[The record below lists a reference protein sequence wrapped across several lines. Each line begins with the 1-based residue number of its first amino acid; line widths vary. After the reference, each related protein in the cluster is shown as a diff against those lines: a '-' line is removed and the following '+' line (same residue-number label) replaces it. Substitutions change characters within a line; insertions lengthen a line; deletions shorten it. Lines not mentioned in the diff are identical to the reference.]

1 MNQNMS
7 QIYVLRL
14 KYFSEKLGS
23 AQILLRQS
31 EQKNCATMPQQA
43 LAQKKGGLWKCSSF
57 RPTWFPDVRSS
68 AVWYSPFETSR
79 EFHFIPTPE
88 LRLVFKLGGSCEL
101 VIKVRG
107 KVWLAA
113 HRSLL
118 QALAVLRSCSR
129 VSSLAMDTKAYRIE
143 SLLLYQMEK

>member
-1 MNQNMS
+1 MS
-7 QIYVLRL
+7 
-14 KYFSEKLGS
+14 GP
-23 AQILLRQS
+23 LLCGTLHLS
-31 EQKNCATMPQQA
+31 
-43 LAQKKGGLWKCSSF
+43 L
-57 RPTWFPDVRSS
+57 
-68 AVWYSPFETSR
+68 SR

-129 VSSLAMDTKAYRIE
+129 VSSLAMDTKEDTVTSVVSDGETVMATFW
-143 SLLLYQMEK
+143 